1 MEQLA
6 ATFSLLSLEAVGGA
20 NATLPE
26 MHRQIVDNLHFMDDA
41 TFANLVAIAQTAP
54 GPNVIVMSMMG
65 WHIAGLAGLGVATA
79 AMVSPSSFIAL
90 AAERILRRF
99 SASQATSVLKKAL
112 APIAVGLMGAGG
124 LVLAR
129 AADGGGFDDRAHRRH
144 DPSGRFDQN
153 EPFVRHCDGRDHRGG
168 VQSPWLFPFEPP
180 GAQMGRIAYVNG
192 RYVASRDAMVHIEDR
207 GYQLADGRL

>member
-1 MEQLA
+1 MRSALEQLA
-6 ATFSLLSLEAVGGA
+6 ATFSLLSLGAVGGA

-26 MHRQIVDNLHFMDDA
+26 MHRQIVDNLHLMDDA
-41 TFANLVAIAQTAP
+41 TFANLVALAQTAP

-79 AMVSPSSFIAL
+79 AMVLPSSFIAL

-129 AADGGGFDDRAHRRH
+129 AADSGGLTIALT
-144 DPSGRFDQN
+144 
-153 EPFVRHCDGRDHRGG
+153 GG
-168 VQSPWLFPFEPP
+168 MTLIVGLTRTNPLYGIAM
-180 GAQMGRIAYVNG
+180 GAIIGA
-192 RYVASRDAMVHIEDR
+192 ACSRL
-207 GYQLADGRL
+207 GLSL